1 MELIST
7 VGKSQQCELVKPLQL
22 FLKTEQNSLHPDVVD
37 EINEA
42 IAELRAFSRINNTIN
57 KK

>member
-1 MELIST
+1 VI
-7 VGKSQQCELVKPLQL
+7 
-22 FLKTEQNSLHPDVVD
+22 D

-57 KK
+57 NKAKNELAKMYFKKTD